1 MLENAGAVVFTPRE
15 RDWQRY
21 EVIVDNNTC
30 TKGSHYLEVEDK
42 KYRWQDTDKPG
53 LPRNTSSIPTTI
65 TRLQTV
71 PPALFLL
78 RGSLKK
84 PLPSGF
90 LIFPRKENTQCT

>member
-15 RDWQRY
+15 RDWQRH

-42 KYRWQDTDKPG
+42 NTAGKIPINRVCPKYRQYPDNYNPFTDG
-53 LPRNTSSIPTTI
+53 TARFIPT
-65 TRLQTV
+65 QGQ
-71 PPALFLL
+71 PE
-78 RGSLKK
+78 K

-90 LIFPRKENTQCT
+90 QIFPRKENTQCT